1 MKNVWKQTGQM
12 IYRWRYLLAVVTLV
26 ICVMLEISGSS
37 IAMWAD
43 QLNVPKEEAGDLIGE
58 ARLIRSDEW
67 NVLTPL
73 ALSQY
78 QSDFSYY
85 SDIVRGDETDMYIVY
100 GQPVAYYSVIFR
112 PFHWGYLFLS
122 PAKGLSF
129 YWCARFIVLLM
140 VSFELGMRLF
150 DRKKLLSLSYGIMMA
165 AAPVV
170 QWWFAINGLVE
181 MLIYG
186 QLAIL
191 LVIFYMKD
199 SKLWHRMAYGALLS
213 VVAVSYVLLFYPAWQ
228 VPFAYAFLFLLIGVI
243 IKNYKKDTFTK
254 KDWGVLA
261 VVIGLFA
268 AELIPILWKSK
279 DTIMAVLNT
288 AYPGVRVETGGGM
301 FRALFKY
308 LTSLWLPFQELPDN
322 STVNSCFFFSFFP
335 LGIIIALY
343 LLAKSIKKKEYR
355 MDPVLISLLAGI
367 AFLGCYEVFEWPEIL
382 AKATLMSFS
391 QSGRAIV
398 PFTWLNFILLMYVV
412 SWLEKVKSAVF
423 LAFSAAFSVGILFI
437 QNHINNEYWTDQRV
451 CIALILVFAI
461 CISILLQANYKNTWL
476 FFALCMGISLFS
488 GMTVNPVHKG
498 LAVIYDN
505 GLYQEIERI
514 VDEESED
521 ALWMVC
527 NTSYTMGNFPIMA
540 GAPTINSTNTYPNLE
555 RWRSIDKEGDKD
567 EIYNRYA
574 HIWVQ
579 TVESGY
585 EGENLELYYNDLFR
599 VNATPELLK
608 ELKVKYLLSGTELES
623 LNTEEITFENI
634 YYWNGFYIYRLDY

>member
-288 AYPGVRVETGGGM
+288 AYPGDRVETGGGM

-335 LGIIIALY
+335 LF
-343 LLAKSIKKKEYR
+343 R
-355 MDPVLISLLAGI
+355 
-367 AFLGCYEVFEWPEIL
+367 F
-382 AKATLMSFS
+382 
-391 QSGRAIV
+391 
-398 PFTWLNFILLMYVV
+398 
-412 SWLEKVKSAVF
+412 
-423 LAFSAAFSVGILFI
+423 
-437 QNHINNEYWTDQRV
+437 
-451 CIALILVFAI
+451 
-461 CISILLQANYKNTWL
+461 KN
-476 FFALCMGISLFS
+476 
-488 GMTVNPVHKG
+488 
-498 LAVIYDN
+498 
-505 GLYQEIERI
+505 
-514 VDEESED
+514 
-521 ALWMVC
+521 
-527 NTSYTMGNFPIMA
+527 
-540 GAPTINSTNTYPNLE
+540 
-555 RWRSIDKEGDKD
+555 
-567 EIYNRYA
+567 
-574 HIWVQ
+574 
-579 TVESGY
+579 
-585 EGENLELYYNDLFR
+585 
-599 VNATPELLK
+599 
-608 ELKVKYLLSGTELES
+608 
-623 LNTEEITFENI
+623 
-634 YYWNGFYIYRLDY
+634 